1 MFKCYNRPMLQLLKK
16 NLFLFL
22 IFFFAKD
29 SFAEENPYVFIDNN
43 AQEMVQVLTLEA
55 DLFETDRSLY
65 EQKIKDIFEPM
76 IDFRRVA
83 ASVMGKK
90 YYLLA
95 SKSERSEFVIIFK
108 DSLLDTY
115 AETLAQWGDSTIT
128 TEFPNNKT
136 EIYNKN
142 VEVKQ
147 VLDTGSSKYPISYKL
162 RKNEEGWK
170 IVNIIINGVNL
181 GLTFRNQFQ
190 ALAVTHNENINLTLQ
205 NWVSDAGDAGI
216 S

>member
-1 MFKCYNRPMLQLLKK
+1 MLCSHK
-16 NLFLFL
+16 NYLFLFL
-22 IFFFAKD
+22 ILFSCAYINSEDNPFIYID
-29 SFAEENPYVFIDNN
+29 SN
-43 AQEMVQVLTLEA
+43 AQKMVTILKENS
-55 DLFETDRSLY
+55 DLFLSDRELY
-65 EQKIKDIFEPM
+65 ENKIKEIFEPM

-90 YYLLA
+90 YYLL
-95 SKSERSEFVIIFK
+95 STSTQREDFVEIFK

-115 AETLAQWGDSTIT
+115 AETLAQWGDSTIST
-128 TEFPNNKT
+128 DFSSLKINDQ
-136 EIYNKN
+136 IKN
-142 VEVKQ
+142 IEVKQ
-147 VLDTGSSKYPISYKL
+147 NLNTGSSDYPISYKL
-162 RKNEEGWK
+162 RKSQDGWK

-190 ALAVTHNENINLTLQ
+190 ALAISNNEDIESTIN

>member
-1 MFKCYNRPMLQLLKK
+1 MLNILKK
-16 NLFLFL
+16 NFLVFFL
-22 IFFFAKD
+22 LINSLYILSD
-29 SFAEENPYVFIDNN
+29 EDPYIFIDEN
-43 AQEMVQVLTLEA
+43 AQKMVRVLTE
-55 DLFETDRSLY
+55 DSSLFETDRALY
-65 EQKIKDIFEPM
+65 EDKIKEIFEPM

-95 SKSERSEFVIIFK
+95 TKEERAEFVLIFR

-128 TEFPNNKT
+128 TEFPKN
-136 EIYNKN
+136 EEELSKN

-147 VLDTGSSKYPISYKL
+147 TLDTGTSKYPISYKL
-162 RKNEEGWK
+162 RKSKDGWK

-190 ALAVTHNENINLTLQ
+190 ALAVSHNENISDTLR
-205 NWVSDAGDAGI
+205 NWVSDAGTAGI
-216 S
+216 T

>member
-1 MFKCYNRPMLQLLKK
+1 
-16 NLFLFL
+16 
-22 IFFFAKD
+22 
-29 SFAEENPYVFIDNN
+29 
-43 AQEMVQVLTLEA
+43 
-55 DLFETDRSLY
+55 
-65 EQKIKDIFEPM
+65 M

-95 SKSERSEFVIIFK
+95 TKEQRAQFVEIFK

-115 AETLAQWGDSTIT
+115 AETLAQWGDSTIST
-128 TEFPNNKT
+128 QFQDDFSYKELKT
-136 EIYNKN
+136 

-147 VLDTGSSKYPISYKL
+147 TLDTGSSKYPISYKL
-162 RKNEEGWK
+162 RKDKEDWK
-170 IVNIIINGVNL
+170 IINIIINGVNL

-190 ALAVTHNENINLTLQ
+190 ALAISNNEKIESTID

>member
-1 MFKCYNRPMLQLLKK
+1 MLQLHKK

-22 IFFFAKD
+22 IIFFALE
-29 SFAEENPYVFIDNN
+29 SFTEENPYIFIDNN
-43 AQEMVQVLTLEA
+43 AQKMVQVLTLEA
-55 DLFETDRSLY
+55 TLFETDRSLY

-95 SKSERSEFVIIFK
+95 SQGERSEFVLIFK

-128 TEFPNNKT
+128 TKFPDNKSN
-136 EIYNKN
+136 IYEKN

-147 VLDTGSSKYPISYKL
+147 VLNTGSSKYPISYKL
-162 RKNEEGWK
+162 RRNEEGWK

-190 ALAVTHNENINLTLQ
+190 ALAVTHDENIDLTLQ

>member
-1 MFKCYNRPMLQLLKK
+1 MLCTHK
-16 NLFLFL
+16 NFLFLFL
-22 IFFFAKD
+22 FIFNNLSANEIID
-29 SFAEENPYVFIDNN
+29 DQDLRDPYNFIDSN
-43 AQEMVQVLTLEA
+43 AQKMVFVLTINSE
-55 DLFETDRSLY
+55 LFETDRETY

-95 SKSERSEFVIIFK
+95 TKEQRTQFVEIFK

-115 AETLAQWGDSTIT
+115 AETLAQWGDSTIST
-128 TEFPNNKT
+128 QFEDDFSYKELKT
-136 EIYNKN
+136 

-147 VLDTGSSKYPISYKL
+147 TLDTGSSKYPISYKL
-162 RKNEEGWK
+162 RKDKEGWK
-170 IVNIIINGVNL
+170 IINIIINGVNL

-190 ALAVTHNENINLTLQ
+190 ALAISNNEKIESTID
-205 NWVSDAGDAGI
+205 NWVSAAGDAGI

>member
-1 MFKCYNRPMLQLLKK
+1 MICTHK
-16 NLFLFL
+16 NFLFLFL
-22 IFFFAKD
+22 FIFNNLSAN
-29 SFAEENPYVFIDNN
+29 EFIDDQDLRDPYNFIDSN
-43 AQEMVQVLTLEA
+43 AQKMVFVLTKNSE
-55 DLFETDRSLY
+55 LFETDRETY

-95 SKSERSEFVIIFK
+95 TKEQRTQFVEIFK

-115 AETLAQWGDSTIT
+115 AETLAQWGDSTIST
-128 TEFPNNKT
+128 QFQDDFSYKELKT
-136 EIYNKN
+136 

-147 VLDTGSSKYPISYKL
+147 TLDTGSSKYPISYKL
-162 RKNEEGWK
+162 RKDKEGWK
-170 IVNIIINGVNL
+170 IINIIINGVNL

-190 ALAVTHNENINLTLQ
+190 ALAISNNEKIESTID
-205 NWVSDAGDAGI
+205 NWISDAGDAGI